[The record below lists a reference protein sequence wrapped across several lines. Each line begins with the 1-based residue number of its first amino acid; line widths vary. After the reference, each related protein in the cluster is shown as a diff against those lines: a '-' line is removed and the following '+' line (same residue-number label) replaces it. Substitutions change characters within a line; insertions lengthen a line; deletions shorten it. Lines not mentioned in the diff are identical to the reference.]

1 MAATI
6 KQKGEEMITLKK
18 LEEEANKQLV
28 GIKIIAIIGMIIWFI
43 FWIQAVVGSISMAI
57 SYDPIEGLSMFLTLT
72 LLFGGLISINIFG
85 LVGII
90 KRRPS
95 AIPLCRA
102 ILWINAGLI
111 WLIMLWPRLNK
122 PLLKWYLNYGSID
135 IKEAEKEIVKQYPG
149 GKNY

>member
-6 KQKGEEMITLKK
+6 KQKGGEMITLEK
-18 LEEEANKQLV
+18 LEEEAKKQLV
-28 GIKIIAIIGMIIWFI
+28 GIQIIAIIGMALWFI
-43 FWIQAVVGSISMAI
+43 FWIGGIYAAFDEAYYYGAGSGF
-57 SYDPIEGLSMFLTLT
+57 GLFLSNLI
-72 LLFGGLISINIFG
+72 LFGGLTSINIFG

-111 WLIMLWPRLNK
+111 FLIILWPRLNK
-122 PLLKWYLNYGSID
+122 PLVKWYLNYGSID
-135 IKEAEKEIVKQYPG
+135 IKEAEKEIAKQHPG
-149 GKNY
+149 DKMK